1 MDQGGAR
8 LKAHCMNQD
17 LEHLIVLQAL
27 DLDLRRLRAELADAP
42 ARVRTA
48 ETARGQAEA
57 ALARLKQSLAK
68 EEALRRSQESDAATH
83 REKLVKLRRQ
93 LDAATSTAQVTALE
107 HEIRFAEE
115 AISKLEDEEL
125 ASLERTELQEA
136 ERGGAEQALE
146 AKSSILEE
154 ERSHAAELTER
165 NNASIAELE
174 AERSALRAEI
184 AAADSGERALSNY
197 DRVAKAKGTG
207 VSEAVDHKCAACQMM
222 VRPQRWNDLTGHEHD
237 DTIFTCETCGRM
249 LFWDPRRDKPGAW
262 AAGERLGAAVKKETG
277 SRK

>member
-1 MDQGGAR
+1 
-8 LKAHCMNQD
+8 MNQD

-27 DLDLRRLRAELADAP
+27 DVDLRRLRAELAEAP
-42 ARVRTA
+42 AKVRAA
-48 ETARGQAEA
+48 EEARGKAEF
-57 ALARLKQSLAK
+57 ALAQLKQALLK
-68 EEALRRSQESDAATH
+68 EEALRRSQESDVATH
-83 REKLVKLRRQ
+83 REKLVRLKRQ

-107 HEIRFAEE
+107 HEIRFAED
-115 AISKLEDEEL
+115 AIFRLEDEEL
-125 ASLERTELQEA
+125 ASLERTEQHEA
-136 ERGGAEQALE
+136 ERGAAEQALE

-165 NNASIAELE
+165 NKASIAALE

-184 AAADSGERALSNY
+184 AATDTGERALANY

-207 VSEAVDHKCAACQMM
+207 ISEAVDHKCAACQMM
-222 VRPQRWNDLTGHEHD
+222 VRPQRWNDLTGREHD

-262 AAGERLGAAVKKETG
+262 AAGERLEKAGKSAA
-277 SRK
+277 R